1 MKRSLII
8 VFTIIMVLSTMGCSK
23 QKNADATIATST
35 SPTEESTASE
45 VSFDIEE
52 SDLKAEYL
60 SMYREKS
67 KGENFISD
75 IESSVYEEL
84 NFDIRNE
91 EDGYIS
97 SYDSLYNEIHEYY
110 YPIVLKGTDEAIV
123 AYVDSMGRLSTYNSS
138 KDTCNY
144 YSNIHVED
152 DEEVLVSYA
161 NYALVL
167 KGERLERWQF
177 GEKVSEVS
185 LPANSEYVG
194 SSFWE
199 GYIFRHEEDVYA
211 VQVEEEEL
219 TCVAIAHG
227 VDSVI
232 VADYRYTSD
241 AFSQPLFLMKDG
253 SIKLYCSWEGEGAAD
268 DQSHLVEPLYEG
280 GDK

>member
-1 MKRSLII
+1 MKKFLII
-8 VFTIIMVLSTMGCSK
+8 ALMSITVLSIAGCSK
-23 QKNADATIATST
+23 QEKAYDTTATST
-35 SPTEESTASE
+35 SPTEKATASE
-45 VSFDIEE
+45 VSFDMEE
-52 SDLKAEYL
+52 SDLKTEYL
-60 SMYREKS
+60 SIYREKS
-67 KGENFISD
+67 KGEKFISD
-75 IESSVYEEL
+75 IETSVYEEL

-97 SYDSLYNEIHEYY
+97 SYNSIYNEIHEYY
-110 YPIVLKGTDEAIV
+110 YPIVLKGTDEVII

-144 YSNIHVED
+144 YSNIHAED
-152 DEEVLVSYA
+152 DVLVSYA

-167 KGERLERWQF
+167 KGERLELWQF

-194 SSFWE
+194 SSRWE

-211 VQVEEEEL
+211 VQVEDEEL
-219 TCVAIAHG
+219 ICEAIAHG

-232 VADYRYTSD
+232 VTDYRYTSD

-253 SIKLYCSWEGEGAAD
+253 SIKVYCGWAGEGAAD